1 MKNKEEILKTL
12 KGLQAEIKTKY
23 KVREMG
29 VFGSVV
35 RGEQKTTSD
44 IDVLADFEDDADL
57 FDLVGL
63 GLFLEERLGQKVDV
77 VPVRALRKE
86 IKETVLKEVVHL

>member
-86 IKETVLKEVVHL
+86 IKETVLKEVVNL

>member
-29 VFGSVV
+29 VFSSVV

-86 IKETVLKEVVHL
+86 IKETVLKEVVNL